1 MRNGLILFIHIC
13 AALVPF
19 AVSESSIQG
28 NNSEFPG
35 WPEEFDG
42 QVLEKLDLTERERG
56 FTNGFPGKIA
66 RFTDGSREIVMRYVE
81 RASRSVHPS
90 ADCLR
95 GSGFRLETQP
105 IRRDNNAKL
114 WGCVLAE
121 REGLRYRVC
130 ERIYDRFDQDSW
142 YDVSSWYWASQLNRT
157 QGPWW
162 TVTVAERI

>member
-1 MRNGLILFIHIC
+1 MRNGLIIFIHIC
-13 AALVPF
+13 AALVPLT
-19 AVSESSIQG
+19 VSQSSIRD
-28 NNSEFPG
+28 SDSDFPG
-35 WPEEFDG
+35 WPKEFDG
-42 QVLEKLDLTERERG
+42 QALEKLELTERERG

-66 RFTDGSREIVMRYVE
+66 RFTDGSREIVIRYIE

-95 GSGFRLETQP
+95 GSGFRLEPRP

-121 REGLRYRVC
+121 REGVGYRVC
-130 ERIYDRFDQDSW
+130 ERIYDRFDRDSW
-142 YDVSSWYWASQLNRT
+142 YDVSSWYWAAQLNHT